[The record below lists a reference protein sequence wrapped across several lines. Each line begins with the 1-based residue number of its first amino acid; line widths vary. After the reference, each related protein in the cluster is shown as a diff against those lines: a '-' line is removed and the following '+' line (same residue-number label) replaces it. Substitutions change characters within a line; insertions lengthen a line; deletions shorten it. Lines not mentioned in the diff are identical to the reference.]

1 MWRHIQAGSGQHTA
15 GWYLLCWQQ
24 FERTGLKQNFGAAL
38 ISYSVSFC
46 LWWLLVSGNFF
57 LSAVSCQDGKESW
70 AVAVLIIINT
80 CLSCQLKQWVL
91 HPRRSVWWI
100 QYRENIFSRQIQ
112 WHKRDV
118 GHWAYWP
125 LYLKRWHLKSTVFIF
140 SCLRGLQPTF
150 ICLRLYFSTLQC
162 AQGNDDMNLN
172 MT

>member
-1 MWRHIQAGSGQHTA
+1 MTTIWENCFKTKVWGSSDFLQCVFLSLMTVGSEN
-15 GWYLLCWQQ
+15 L
-24 FERTGLKQNFGAAL
+24 
-38 ISYSVSFC
+38 
-46 LWWLLVSGNFF
+46 F
-57 LSAVSCQDGKESW
+57 LSAVSWQDGKESW
-70 AVAVLIIINT
+70 VVAVVIIINT

-91 HPRRSVWWI
+91 HPRQSVWWI

-125 LYLKRWHLKSTVFIF
+125 LYLKRWHLKSTMFIF

-162 AQGNDDMNLN
+162 AQGNDDMNYLKL
-172 MT
+172 T